1 MSPPSHL
8 GPYWQVS
15 GLRLEQRKRDL
26 IFYRH
31 ECYIRKYSGVF
42 RHYRFSK
49 LPKVYWT
56 LSWFAKKLS
65 QNFSTASDF
74 QFPKNFQEISML
86 SELPKEFH
94 TEAWWYQY
102 YFLLLINIVHDD
114 WHVRISNPTIPY
126 FLGNISFS
134 FMQVNTRS
142 RDIGNVKVL
151 F

>member
-94 TEAWWYQY
+94 TEAWWYQDIFSLVNKY
-102 YFLLLINIVHDD
+102 CARWLTCSYFQPNNPLLL
-114 WHVRISNPTIPY
+114 REY
-126 FLGNISFS
+126 FFFFYAS
-134 FMQVNTRS
+134 QHAES
-142 RDIGNVKVL
+142 RHR
-151 F
+151 